1 MILSARAVRLIL
13 GFSLAFSSPVIA
25 QTVPA
30 GPARSLA
37 PAGGAAATLPN
48 SFDIPAPTAPPTARV
63 APSSTDVAVA
73 EATLRVVIEQLRA
86 GTLDPKLYTRDLA
99 TRLTGQLPTIRP
111 LLEGY
116 GAIQSVEAQG
126 TRDGAGQFLVI
137 FDEAATQWRIGL
149 NDEGLI
155 AALLFRPAPPVSS
168 DPTTPGLAD

>member
-1 MILSARAVRLIL
+1 MILSVRAARLIV
-13 GFSLAFSSPVIA
+13 GFSLALATPVMA
-25 QTVPA
+25 QTVPTGQSRA
-30 GPARSLA
+30 LA
-37 PAGGAAATLPN
+37 PGGSAAATLPN
-48 SFDIPAPTAPPTARV
+48 SFDIPVRNAPAPAPP
-63 APSSTDVAVA
+63 PPEVAVA
-73 EATLRVVIEQLRA
+73 EAALRVVIEQLRA
-86 GTLDPKLYTRDLA
+86 GTLDPTLYTRDLA

-168 DPTTPGLAD
+168 EPTAPGLAD